1 MAVDN
6 FIYPQLA
13 VDKFIWICGFFF
25 VSLRAG
31 GWEKCHSD
39 TGEN

>member
-1 MAVDN
+1 MSVDN

-13 VDKFIWICGFFF
+13 VDNFIWKCEKFF

-31 GWEKCHSD
+31 GWERTYSD
-39 TGEN
+39 TAEN